1 MDYQRIYTEFEDF
14 IEPLEETA
22 EAEGEVNRL
31 VSKLKDRDP
40 ELFFDLDCA
49 IGALARA
56 YEKQGFNGG
65 LTFIK
70 EIALT

>member
-1 MDYQRIYTEFEDF
+1 MGRRIC
-14 IEPLEETA
+14 IL
-22 EAEGEVNRL
+22 
-31 VSKLKDRDP
+31 SKLKDKDP

-70 EIALT
+70 EIALA